1 MRQKMKNLL
10 SMLLV
15 ICFLTMTLSPTNVYG
30 NEIMPLYDNTQ
41 NATVDTYID
50 KTNGILSI
58 NYHYTGYSNI
68 TTKAVI
74 TTYIEKQFL
83 GIFWTR
89 VDIGTTNDE
98 WVQTVN
104 NYRYSGKRTFSLLS
118 EGTYRTTVIYEIY
131 GSEGS
136 VDKITCQDSVTY

>member
-1 MRQKMKNLL
+1 MRQKMKRLL
-10 SMLLV
+10 STLLV
-15 ICFLTMTLSPTNVYG
+15 ICFITMTLSQTNVYG
-30 NEIMPLYDNTQ
+30 SEIIPRYNNTQ
-41 NATVDTYID
+41 NATIDTYID
-50 KTNGILSI
+50 KTNDVLTI

-89 VDIGTTNDE
+89 VDIGATNDK
-98 WVQTVN
+98 WIQTVN
-104 NYRYSGKRTFSLLS
+104 NYRYSGKRTFSLSS

-131 GSEGS
+131 GSDGS
-136 VDKITCQDSVTY
+136 VDEITCQDTVTY